1 MQAGTSGKAAE
12 TVNSWC
18 FCSGDNQVLATTH
31 TLTLACTCQN
41 PLSNHK
47 YLQVPTGTNKYPENS
62 KLLQCAQTVNS
73 RCFCWVD
80 HSHRLLNTDTCM
92 NPPVHWWHLYVP
104 TRPQKC
110 RYNYQKVPTDAD
122 KYPWK
127 LKTTWGGAPT
137 HKYSD
142 WKRPFKIHTGPVL
155 LHSVGTPSL
164 TSMAFSSHQLNI
176 YKHFKYH
183 QLNISS

>member
-31 TLTLACTCQN
+31 TLTLACTRQN

-73 RCFCWVD
+73 WCFCWVD

-104 TRPQKC
+104 TEQVLKS
-110 RYNYQKVPTDAD
+110 AD
-122 KYPWK
+122 VTTKKYPQMPISTHENSK
-127 LKTTWGGAPT
+127 LLEGVLLLTSIPT
-137 HKYSD
+137 GSD
-142 WKRPFKIHTGPVL
+142 HSKFTQGLSCFTLWVL
-155 LHSVGTPSL
+155 LHWHPWL
-164 TSMAFSSHQLNI
+164 FKSSA
-176 YKHFKYH
+176 
-183 QLNISS
+183 